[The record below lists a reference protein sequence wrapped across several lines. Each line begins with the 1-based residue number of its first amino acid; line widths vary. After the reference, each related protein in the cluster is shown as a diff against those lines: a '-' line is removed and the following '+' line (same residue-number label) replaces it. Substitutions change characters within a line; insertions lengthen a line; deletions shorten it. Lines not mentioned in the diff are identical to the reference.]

1 MTMAVRGGKL
11 CTLGLAM
18 PNEGCDL
25 QGYRESF
32 KGEKRMMPL
41 GMAGIGDVNT
51 IKKITGRDDVRQH
64 LAELGFVVGEEVR
77 VISELGGNLI
87 LSVKD
92 SRIALDKTMAMRIM
106 V

>member
-1 MTMAVRGGKL
+1 
-11 CTLGLAM
+11 
-18 PNEGCDL
+18 
-25 QGYRESF
+25 
-32 KGEKRMMPL
+32 MMPL
-41 GMAGIGDVNT
+41 AMAGVGEVNT

-77 VISELGGNLI
+77 VVSELAGNLI

-92 SRIALDKTMAMRIM
+92 SRIALDKSMAMRVM